1 MHEIIAQVRE
11 KQAQARLS
19 RNKGDALRKANREH
33 DARIAYEA
41 GVLQLSESAEL
52 LSDYRS
58 QLKTLTAP
66 LSSDLTEAVSELA
79 EICGALGGLY
89 QRVGLLDKALAS
101 YTEGAGLEEHFELP
115 ETYNRLNAIKYALL
129 TGTQRLSDLTP
140 KIRALADLI
149 DSNIRSH
156 TSLGDSGWALADLAD
171 CLALLGRTDE
181 AAQTY
186 AKFVAKAETKSP
198 ERALEVLVE
207 IAAKL
212 RASGDPEAA
221 RVETAIDI
229 LKANLVRR

>member
-89 QRVGLLDKALAS
+89 QRLGLLDKALAS
-101 YTEGAGLEEHFELP
+101 YTEGAGLEEHFELRGGSTNERVTSCEDTSAEACEHFAGASKP
-115 ETYNRLNAIKYALL
+115 RVRQTIQPTPRTTGTGGIDGFPL
-129 TGTQRLSDLTP
+129 TGKPTCCFQ
-140 KIRALADLI
+140 
-149 DSNIRSH
+149 
-156 TSLGDSGWALADLAD
+156 
-171 CLALLGRTDE
+171 
-181 AAQTY
+181 
-186 AKFVAKAETKSP
+186 AEQN
-198 ERALEVLVE
+198 RIQGARGQ
-207 IAAKL
+207 A
-212 RASGDPEAA
+212 AA
-221 RVETAIDI
+221 RMHVRTGQLRQGILEEYLEHPKRLQGHARIAI
-229 LKANLVRR
+229 LFSHSSKST